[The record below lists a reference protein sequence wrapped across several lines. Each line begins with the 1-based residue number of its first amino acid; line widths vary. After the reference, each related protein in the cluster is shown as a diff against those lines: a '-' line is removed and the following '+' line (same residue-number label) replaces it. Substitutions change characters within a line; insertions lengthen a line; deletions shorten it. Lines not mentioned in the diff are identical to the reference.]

1 MSTRREFT
9 SYTPGELRELY
20 KRDPALFDEL
30 ADEAVKKACV
40 ARTQEKSLQLQRMQW
55 SIGMQLRKASS
66 NVGRMHIM
74 ENIFYSEV
82 YGENGQLEKL
92 VQTCNSLMRTLGRKD
107 RIERKEEETV
117 KLRKI

>member
-1 MSTRREFT
+1 MSSKREFT

-30 ADEAVKKACV
+30 AEEALKKACV
-40 ARTQEKSLQLQRMQW
+40 ARTLEKTVQLQRMQW

-66 NVGRMHIM
+66 NIGRMHIM

-117 KLRKI
+117 KLRRV